1 MSSIVINKVFLE
13 NDLSVFKIITG
24 NRSIDAARVK
34 KIKESISNIGMIDAP
49 IVCNENMEVIDGQG
63 RLQACRELNKPVPYI
78 VIKGLTIDHCR
89 AMNLNQTNWKLSDYI
104 KSYADEGNIN
114 YIRLQ
119 ELESKF
125 QWPDGILLD
134 LIYRDNSTRA
144 NDKVR
149 NGQLIFSED
158 SKSRVETLSL
168 WLSRFNG
175 VDTNRRRELYHA
187 LRFCYDLNLVD
198 NEVLVKKVLNS
209 KVSFRGVANVFACL
223 QVLEDIY
230 NKRARERV
238 WICHEYEVWLDK
250 TGTGIAAGARAIR
263 KNK

>member
-13 NDLSVFKIITG
+13 DDLSVFKIITG
-24 NRSIDAARVK
+24 NRSVETARVK
-34 KIKESISNIGMIDAP
+34 KIKDSISTVGMINAP

-63 RLQACRELNKPVPYI
+63 RLQACRELGEPVPYVI
-78 VIKGLTIDHCR
+78 IKGLTIDHCR
-89 AMNLNQTNWKLSDYI
+89 AMNLNQTNWKLFDYI

-114 YIRLQ
+114 YIRLL
-119 ELESKF
+119 ELENKF
-125 QWPDGILLD
+125 KWADGILLD
-134 LIYRDNSTRA
+134 LVLCNNSTSA

-149 NGQLIFSED
+149 SGQLIFSED
-158 SKSRVETLSL
+158 SKSQVETLSL

-187 LRFCYDLNLVD
+187 LRFCYDLDSVD
-198 NEVLVKKVLNS
+198 NEVLVKKVLAS

-223 QVLEDIY
+223 KVLEDIY
-230 NKRARERV
+230 NKRSREHV
-238 WICHEYEVWLDK
+238 WICHEYEVWLEEK
-250 TGTGIAAGARAIR
+250 GTGLAAGARAIR